1 MPTTINADAN
11 VGPLAFSVDG
21 KSIHGLCQDMKVRTW
36 NVATGA
42 LKNTLAFDKDDSPS
56 TLTAATAL
64 SVAKDGTLKTWDL
77 ATGKVAKQAKPTG
90 PRARRSA
97 PSPTDGRFFIA
108 HGDTEIKMRAIDQ
121 MGKEEY
127 VVPSGLGGIASMA
140 VSPDGKNVVAASYDA
155 DIRAWNSRNGEL
167 LRLIDELPVS
177 MFDMQFSPD
186 GKMLAAG
193 GADKTLYFYDA
204 KTFRQLR
211 TIPKLPEMISA
222 LAFSPDG
229 TRIATGG
236 FNEITLKMAVKVHV
250 FDVKSGAK
258 VHVFDAKQRVS
269 SVVFAPDG
277 RSLAVSTGTKSIEVW
292 QVA

>member
-1 MPTTINADAN
+1 MPTTITADVN
-11 VGPLAFSVDG
+11 IGPLAFSADG
-21 KSIHGLCQDMKVRTW
+21 KLLRALCQDLKVRSW
-36 NVATGA
+36 DAATGA
-42 LKNTLAFDKDDSPS
+42 LKSTLAFDKDDSPS
-56 TLTAATAL
+56 SLTASTAL

-77 ATGKVAKQAKPTG
+77 ATGKVSKQTKPTG
-90 PRARRSA
+90 PRARRAA

-140 VSPDGKNVVAASYDA
+140 VSPDGKNVVAASFDA

-167 LRLIDELPVS
+167 LRLIDELPVA

-186 GKMLAAG
+186 GKTLAAG

-250 FDVKSGAK
+250 FDVKSGVK
-258 VHVFDAKQRVS
+258 VHVFDAKQRVW

>member
-1 MPTTINADAN
+1 VPTTITADVN
-11 VGPLAFSVDG
+11 IGPLAFSADG
-21 KSIHGLCQDMKVRTW
+21 KLLRALCQDLKVRSW
-36 NVATGA
+36 DAATGA
-42 LKNTLAFDKDDSPS
+42 LKSTLAFDKDDSPS
-56 TLTAATAL
+56 SLTASTAL

-77 ATGKVAKQAKPTG
+77 ATGKVSKQTKPTG
-90 PRARRSA
+90 PRARRAA

-140 VSPDGKNVVAASYDA
+140 VSPDGKNVVAASFDA

-167 LRLIDELPVS
+167 LRLIDELPVA

-186 GKMLAAG
+186 GKTLAAG

-229 TRIATGG
+229 TG

-250 FDVKSGAK
+250 FDVKSGVK
-258 VHVFDAKQRVS
+258 VHVFDAKQRVW